1 MTENYDKFVLNGIS
15 RFQPVSTAYL
25 ARVINA
31 PSRPVAIRK
40 DRKFDVKYQVSNEMV
55 ANLKQEKESD
65 IEASVK
71 RLLEKGKI
79 YQSVPGEPKRYGIK
93 NKVVVKVKD
102 LPSKFDDDRLTMNE
116 HEYDDV
122 APEVAKTLKEGF
134 VEVKNKQINYPKPIT
149 LVR

>member
-1 MTENYDKFVLNGIS
+1 MTENYDKFILVGIG
-15 RFQPVSTAYL
+15 RFQPVSISYL

-31 PSRPVAIRK
+31 PTRPQAIRK
-40 DRKFDVKYQVSNEMV
+40 DRRFDVKYQLTNEMIST
-55 ANLKQEKESD
+55 LKQEKESD

-79 YQSVPGEPKRYGIK
+79 YQSVPGDPKRYGIK

-102 LPSKFDDDRLTMNE
+102 LQSKFDDDRLTMNE

-134 VEVKNKQINYPKPIT
+134 VEIKNKKVNYPKPIT
-149 LVR
+149 FVS